1 MNMNGEQLKLEI
13 KKRGFTFKQVA
24 EALGDSTTNFSNKL
38 GKEQLSTS
46 FMEEVAGAIGC
57 SPAEFYGFSP
67 NDDAA
72 ESVRRENALLRDLAG
87 RAMQGYL
94 SCDMDFSDDV
104 LKGDSVEHYI
114 AHRSMKYAYALLDEF
129 KKRGIDK

>member
-1 MNMNGEQLKLEI
+1 MNGEQLKLEI
-13 KKRGFTFKQVA
+13 RKRGFTFKQVA

-46 FMEEVAGAIGC
+46 FMEEVARAIGC
-57 SPAEFYGFSP
+57 SPAEFYGYSP
-67 NDDAA
+67 ADDAA

-87 RAMQGYL
+87 RALQGYL
-94 SCDMDFSDDV
+94 ACNLAPSDDV
-104 LKGDSVEHYI
+104 LKGDSMEHYI
-114 AHRSMKYAYALLDEF
+114 AHSSMKYAYAMLDEF